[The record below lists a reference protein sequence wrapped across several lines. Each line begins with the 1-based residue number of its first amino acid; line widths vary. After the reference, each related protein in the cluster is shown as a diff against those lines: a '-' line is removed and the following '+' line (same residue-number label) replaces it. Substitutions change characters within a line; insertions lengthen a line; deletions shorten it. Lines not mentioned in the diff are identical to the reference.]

1 MNERAMTRTALTIY
15 LEQTDPMAL
24 PPSPILIDE
33 HFFVRSGLDRDGAR
47 LIGFS
52 PTGQISITVWGR
64 DVMTNPESV
73 RDLQANF
80 LIAGRVWR
88 HPLRT
93 AEVTIRKT
101 TGVIQ
106 VVITGP
112 TGKRYRPYLGDDPDV
127 AERIANSWGA
137 QPGYIAT
144 VNTIRPATA

>member
-1 MNERAMTRTALTIY
+1 MTRTALTIY

-52 PTGQISITVWGR
+52 PADQISITVWER
-64 DVMTNPESV
+64 DVMTNPDSA
-73 RDLQANF
+73 RGLRPNF

-101 TGVIQ
+101 TGVVQ

-137 QPGYIAT
+137 QPGYTAT